1 MPRQINGENAGMA
14 IQGPKDPGP
23 PRPGAP
29 RETVKEE
36 DWGSG
41 PTAHLSQM
49 HRGRKMRS
57 IHAFAV
63 PGLLTRHPGNHR
75 YERASGGE
83 SPPEAATTISKPP
96 R

>member
-1 MPRQINGENAGMA
+1 VPRQINGENAGMA

-41 PTAHLSQM
+41 PTAHLPQM

-63 PGLLTRHPGNHR
+63 PGLPTRHPEDGR
-75 YERASGGE
+75 YGTGLGREIPSRGRNDHLQ
-83 SPPEAATTISKPP
+83 AT
-96 R
+96 